1 METVRPTP
9 DLDYLGLGSG
19 PEVRSN
25 LDASTLL
32 SMAMTRKEG
41 ILSAHGVLVTET
53 GARTGRSRMTSSS
66 WTNPASMRM

>member
-25 LDASTLL
+25 LDASTLPVDGHDP
-32 SMAMTRKEG
+32 EG
-41 ILSAHGVLVTET
+41 GHLE
-53 GARTGRSRMTSSS
+53 RTWGPRD
-66 WTNPASMRM
+66 